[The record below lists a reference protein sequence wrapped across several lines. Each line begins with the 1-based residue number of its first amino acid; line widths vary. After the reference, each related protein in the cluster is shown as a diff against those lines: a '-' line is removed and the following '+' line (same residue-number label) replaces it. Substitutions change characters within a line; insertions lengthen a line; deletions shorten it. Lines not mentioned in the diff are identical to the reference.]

1 VLLSVSLPGNARCE
15 GAYGARRRLL
25 LFLGARRPASPKV
38 SGTRGPS
45 AENVV
50 AAIVTMG
57 PGPDVVRHVETLTGR
72 VHRVVVVDN
81 GSGPD
86 ASFVLESIAA
96 MPSVEVIRN
105 PANLGIARALNQG
118 AQFAIDA
125 GVDWLLTLDQDAEP
139 TVEIVSVARRTFD
152 AHSGPDRIA
161 VIGSASF
168 ETPQVGWLGAGQP
181 GQPWVEEFNVVTA
194 GSFVS
199 LAVFARIG
207 GFRED
212 LFVDYVDTEY
222 CLRARAEG
230 YLVLASRAPAMSHRI
245 GQPTR
250 RWIGRRAVYPTN
262 HSAVRRYYI
271 TRNRFFVWRRYWR
284 TETRYVARD
293 ILASQKELVKLVL
306 FEQDR
311 CAKVRAMAAGLR
323 DGLRSVSGKR
333 GRRGRDE
340 AR

>member
-1 VLLSVSLPGNARCE
+1 VLLSVSLSCNVRRE
-15 GAYGARRRLL
+15 GAYGARKRLL
-25 LFLGARRPASPKV
+25 QFLGARRPASPRMN
-38 SGTRGPS
+38 GTSGPS
-45 AENVV
+45 ADNVV
-50 AAIVTMG
+50 AVIVTLG
-57 PGPDVVRHVETLTGR
+57 PRQDVISHVETLAGQVR
-72 VHRVVVVDN
+72 RVVVVDN

-86 ASFVLESIAA
+86 AAVVLESMAA
-96 MPSVEVIRN
+96 MSSVEVIRN
-105 PANLGIARALNQG
+105 RANLGIARALNQG
-118 AQFAIDA
+118 AQVAVDA
-125 GVDWLLTLDQDAEP
+125 GADWLLTLDQDAEP
-139 TVEIVSVARRTFD
+139 TDEIVSVARRTFD
-152 AHSGPDRIA
+152 AHSHPDRIA

-168 ETPQVGWLGAGQP
+168 ETPQAGWLGAGKP

-194 GSFVS
+194 GSFIS
-199 LAVFARIG
+199 MAVFAGIG

-212 LFVDYVDTEY
+212 LFVDYVDTEF

-230 YLVLASRAPAMSHRI
+230 YRVLASTAPAMRHRI
-245 GQPTR
+245 GQPTK

-262 HSAVRRYYI
+262 HSAFRRYYI

-284 TETRYVARD
+284 TEPRYVARD

-311 CAKVRAMAAGLR
+311 HAKLRAMAAGLR

-333 GRRGRDE
+333 GRLGHYD